1 MSCSIISS
9 NLQFYLRSLL
19 RENHNCRMLVT
30 AMFEGSWLNLAA
42 ISMCHRWCYRCCRR
56 TGLQKH
62 VRNNGNFPLLYL
74 WTALLTVCTIDSNT
88 VARFVIMC
96 LFLSTKLG
104 EGQVSGCTFLLR
116 LVVIRKRVF
125 HELTETQSISH

>member
-19 RENHNCRMLVT
+19 RENHNCRMLVI

-104 EGQVSGCTFLLR
+104 GRPSFRLYFSAAVSCDQE
-116 LVVIRKRVF
+116 K
-125 HELTETQSISH
+125 SISRTHRNTVY